1 MGKSDTINI
10 EIKAGVHIDTKT
22 AERCLKLLE
31 IWQDDHPNMYIKRT
45 MDKNGVIRFSVD
57 RLY

>member
-1 MGKSDTINI
+1 MGKIDKEQT
-10 EIKAGVHIDTKT
+10 EIKCSVTVDTKT

>member
-1 MGKSDTINI
+1 MASAESITINCP
-10 EIKAGVHIDTKT
+10 VTVDTKT

-31 IWQDDHPNMYIKRT
+31 IWQDDNPDKYIKRT
-45 MDKNGVIRFSVD
+45 MDKDGVIRFSID

>member
-1 MGKSDTINI
+1 MASAESITINCSVTVSD
-10 EIKAGVHIDTKT
+10 ET

-31 IWQDDHPNMYIKRT
+31 IWQDDNPDKYIKRV
-45 MDKNGVIRFSVD
+45 MDKDGVIRFSID